1 VDGQSD
7 THAIA
12 RAQPNAHRHMHMSM
26 LGWLSLSH
34 YSRNDFKVVI
44 RAAKEL
50 EWLLDTHFGAYGKGL
65 YEKVRSP
72 LHTFR

>member
-1 VDGQSD
+1 
-7 THAIA
+7 
-12 RAQPNAHRHMHMSM
+12 MHMSM

-34 YSRNDFKVVI
+34 YSRNDFEVVI